1 MLTLTRFDHLS
12 MAARDWREQRDRFG
26 RLFGFRFLREFH
38 ARAGTPFEGCVSR
51 IRNTQIEWEVLQPDG
66 PDSFVQRFLDQRG
79 PGLHHLTVQVP
90 DIEEAVAELERLG
103 VTPFGGVSEDTM
115 WWMAYVH
122 PRDSGGV
129 LWQLY
134 QPKREERLPDV
145 RGEAGALGFRRLDHV
160 SLASPDLEAQASWQ
174 ARVFGM
180 EAERRWEVPD
190 QGYKGCLMRIPNT
203 ELKLEILEPLGES
216 GFLHDFLAKRGPG
229 IHHVSCEVESL
240 DGAVAALAAEGI
252 EPRPGAGL
260 DRWKRNLFLSPRD
273 TNGVLFQLFEEGG
286 AA

>member
-66 PDSFVQRFLDQRG
+66 PESFVQRFLDQRG

-134 QPKREERLPDV
+134 QPKRDQRLPDV

-160 SLASPDLEAQASWQ
+160 SLASPDLEARAAWQ

-180 EAERRWEVPD
+180 EVENRWEVPD

-203 ELKLEILEPLGES
+203 ELKLEILEPMGAG

-229 IHHVSCEVESL
+229 LHHVSCEVESIER
-240 DGAVAALAAEGI
+240 ARAALAAEGI
-252 EPRPGAGL
+252 EPRPGAGG
-260 DRWKRNLFLSPRD
+260 DAWKRNLFLSPRD

-286 AA
+286 E